1 MGIEDHT
8 RSGEEGLYPVCFIS
22 VVIHTA
28 KNRVAK
34 SLAQKLDIIDGG
46 D

>member
-1 MGIEDHT
+1 MGIKDHT
-8 RSGEEGLYPVCFIS
+8 RSEEEGLYSVCFIS

-34 SLAQKLDIIDGG
+34 SLAPKLDIINGG

>member
-1 MGIEDHT
+1 MGIKDHT
-8 RSGEEGLYPVCFIS
+8 RSGEEGLYSVCFIS

-28 KNRVAK
+28 KNREAK
-34 SLAQKLDIIDGG
+34 SLAQTLDIVNGG